1 MKQRLPLILSITA
14 LVVALLGWTGVGEA
28 TRNAL
33 VPKNSV
39 GPAQIKKKA
48 VKSKH
53 LAPGT
58 VFNLQRPWVKEIR
71 RMNDRVSDLE
81 GATAAPTSADLA
93 ELESRVDTIFS
104 RLGSS
109 LQRTGIEGG
118 IQNVRS
124 DLSSL
129 DLQVSSVK
137 RDLSSLDSEVSTL
150 RSKTLRMCNNLNG
163 QGLLGAFFS
172 C

>member
-58 VFNLQRPWVKEIR
+58 VKSKHLAPGTVFNLRRDWLRAIR
-71 RMNDRVSDLE
+71 RTNDRVSALE
-81 GATAAPTSADLA
+81 GGTAAPTSDDLA
-93 ELESRVDTIFS
+93 DLESRVG
-104 RLGSS
+104 RNESS
-109 LQRTGIEGG
+109 
-118 IQNVRS
+118 
-124 DLSSL
+124 LSSL
-129 DLQVSSVK
+129 SADVSRHRSQLGKLCGFPGAVSSSGN
-137 RDLSSLDSEVSTL
+137 RIF
-150 RSKTLRMCNNLNG
+150 C
-163 QGLLGAFFS
+163 
-172 C
+172 